1 MSGAQPGVYP
11 YRHDIQALRGV
22 AVLAVIL
29 FHLFPAWLPGGYA
42 GVDVFFVISGYV
54 VTYALLAR
62 QAQRQRPVGIG
73 EYLARRIR
81 RIYPPLVVCIGLIAL
96 ATFLIYDKRLFHSFS
111 GYSLTSLLGV
121 SNLKLIF
128 EHRDYFSPDEYLN
141 PYLHA
146 WSLGIE
152 EQFYL
157 LYPLLFLPMLGSFV
171 TRPLAR
177 PWAGLLAALTAASL
191 ISCALLS
198 LLNPQLAYLSPLSR
212 FWELAAGVLLCLALE
227 SPRYR
232 QGLQLLASRA
242 VGPICLGILLLS
254 FWGLSDKGWYPWPGI
269 LWPVAAS
276 LGLLA
281 SGALRGP
288 GWLGQAPGLGW
299 WGRRSYSLYLYHW
312 PCIVFSRY
320 LFGESSGLWLPV
332 AIVSTL
338 LLSIASY
345 RFVEQRFCRTLS
357 LRRLAVFC
365 TGGFAGLLLLDSQAA
380 GLRQLTGLAR
390 FSELAWKAED
400 PRPLQQL
407 LGPQFQGEAQAQR
420 QESPALALTLIRSPQ
435 RPLGASQRLFVLG
448 DSHGGSLVG
457 ALRVVVA
464 AKPQLEALVIS
475 PPGLGG
481 CSLVSYSFDPSRCI
495 GYERAAL
502 ALVQRQARPGDLLLL
517 PSLRLP
523 RLAPRLR
530 DRFYQ
535 DLRRPLAGPEFAP
548 GLRALGQRGV
558 HAYLLAPWP
567 VYNVLGKQCLGWQG
581 RLKPDCQLKRATFEA
596 ERQLALQRMHQFQAL
611 VPGLGILDP
620 LPFFCGAELCSISAG
635 PLPLY
640 ADHDHL
646 SAYGSARLGQW
657 LLQQKPLLDLVEYG
671 EHRQIHGQQN

>member
-1 MSGAQPGVYP
+1 MSSAQPGVYP

-22 AVLAVIL
+22 AVLAVML
-29 FHLFPAWLPGGYA
+29 FHLFPDWLPGGYV

-54 VTYALLAR
+54 VSYSLLAS
-62 QAQRQRPVGIG
+62 QAQRQRPVGFG
-73 EYLARRIR
+73 EYLGRRIR

-111 GYSLTSLLGV
+111 GYSLTSLLGI

-128 EHRDYFSPDEYLN
+128 QHTDYFSPDEHLN

-157 LYPLLFLPMLGSFV
+157 LYPLIFLPLLGRSAAQ
-171 TRPLAR
+171 PLAR
-177 PWAGLLAALTAASL
+177 PLAWFAAALTGASL
-191 ISCALLS
+191 LSCALLS
-198 LLNPQLAYLSPLSR
+198 LLNPQLAYLSPLTR
-212 FWELAAGVLLCLALE
+212 FWELAIGVLLCLALE
-227 SPRYR
+227 APRYR
-232 QGLQLLASRA
+232 QRLKLLAGRA
-242 VGPICLGILLLS
+242 VAPICLGILLLS

-281 SGALRGP
+281 AGALRGP
-288 GWLGQAPGLGW
+288 GWLGQAQGLHW
-299 WGRRSYSLYLYHW
+299 CGRRSYSLYLYHW

-320 LFGESSGLWLPV
+320 LFGQSSGLWLPV
-332 AIVSTL
+332 ALISTL
-338 LLSIASY
+338 LLSIGSY
-345 RFVEQRFCRTLS
+345 QFVEQRFCRTLS
-357 LRRLAVFC
+357 LRRLGAFC
-365 TGGFAGLLLLDSQAA
+365 AGGFVGLLLLDSQAA

-400 PRPLQQL
+400 PRPLQDL
-407 LGPQFQGEAQAQR
+407 GGPQLKGEAQAQR
-420 QESPALALTLIRSPQ
+420 LVSPALALTLIRSPQ
-435 RPLGASQRLFVLG
+435 RPPGPSQRLFVLG
-448 DSHGGSLVG
+448 DSHGGSLVA

-464 AKPQLEALVIS
+464 AKPQLEALVIT

-495 GYERAAL
+495 AYEKAAL
-502 ALVQRQARPGDLLLL
+502 ALVQQRARPGDLLLL

-523 RLAPRLR
+523 RLAPRLT
-530 DRFYQ
+530 DRFYR

-558 HAYLLAPWP
+558 HSYLLAPWP

-581 RLKPDCQLKRATFEA
+581 RLKPDCQLDRANFEA
-596 ERQLALQRMHQFQAL
+596 ERQPALQRLRQFQAL
-611 VPGLGILDP
+611 VPGLEILDP
-620 LPFFCGAELCSISAG
+620 LPLFCGAELCSNTEGS
-635 PLPLY
+635 LPLY

-646 SAYGSARLGQW
+646 SAYGSARFGQW
-657 LLQQKPLLDLVEYG
+657 LLQQKPLLDLVENG